1 MTTAILALLF
11 LVTFSSYAAAGSTDV
26 ATLVDRWQAIEV
38 TSNGEPPPEGMLQR
52 LTMVFKEDTVSIM
65 GAAPTRYR
73 VDASASPARI
83 DILNSRRQV
92 GIFEVKRDELR
103 ICVGM
108 DGDRPSSFQTQKY
121 TDHTYMRL
129 KRVK

>member
-1 MTTAILALLF
+1 MKTAILAVLF
-11 LVTFSSYAAAGSTDV
+11 LVTFSSYAASASSDV
-26 ATLVDRWQAIEV
+26 AGLVGSWQAIEA
-38 TSNGEPPPEGMLQR
+38 TSNGEPPPKGMLQR
-52 LTMVFKEDTVSIM
+52 LTMLFKEETVSIM
-65 GAAPTRYR
+65 GAAPTPYR
-73 VDASASPARI
+73 VDTSASPARI

-92 GIFEVKRDELR
+92 GIFEVNGDELR

-129 KRVK
+129 KKVK